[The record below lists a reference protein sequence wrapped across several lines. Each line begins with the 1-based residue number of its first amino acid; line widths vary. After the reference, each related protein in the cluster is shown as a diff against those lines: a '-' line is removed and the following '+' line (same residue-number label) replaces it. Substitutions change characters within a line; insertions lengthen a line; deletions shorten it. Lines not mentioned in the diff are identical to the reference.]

1 MIVTRLRKTSLV
13 AVVVTLLI
21 LITAALTITYFSFN
35 KNFAFGNEPP
45 IMSPNVVELN
55 MRKGE
60 ALRVSFVG
68 DSIDAGYYAS
78 DESLGFHGLVVGEW
92 RKSGPVADYPMN
104 HMIGGT
110 AGDALR
116 NPTYPKDQQL
126 YVVELG
132 TNDAPRVNYRELR
145 TQYDTLLDRIRA
157 SSPDAA
163 LVCVG
168 LWRPKKNA
176 DTFDTIIKD
185 LCEVRGGVFVR
196 ISDLAAN
203 DSLKGPAGVPAFGG
217 LSDSFHPNDL
227 GHKLI
232 ADRIL
237 DVVRLNREG

>member
-1 MIVTRLRKTSLV
+1 MIVTRLRRTTPFVVVIVVLLV
-13 AVVVTLLI
+13 A
-21 LITAALTITYFSFN
+21 AALTITYFAFN
-35 KNFAFGNEPP
+35 KDPAFSEKAA
-45 IMSPNVVELN
+45 ITSPNVVELN
-55 MRKGE
+55 VRKGE

-68 DSIDAGYYAS
+68 DSIDAGFYAS

-92 RKSGPVADYPMN
+92 RKGGPVADYPMT

-116 NPTYPKDQQL
+116 NPEYPADQQL

-132 TNDAPRVNYRELR
+132 TNDATRVNYREFR
-145 TQYDTLLDRIRA
+145 TQYDTLLDRIRS

-168 LWRPKKNA
+168 LWRPKKYA

-185 LCEVRGGVFVR
+185 LCEVRGGVFVS

-203 DSLKGPAGVPAFGG
+203 DSLKGPPGLPAFGG
-217 LSDSFHPNDL
+217 LSDSFHPNDQ

-237 DVVRLNREG
+237 EVIRLNREG

>member
-13 AVVVTLLI
+13 VVVVTLLV
-21 LITAALTITYFSFN
+21 AAGLAITYLSFSESVAAG
-35 KNFAFGNEPP
+35 KKTP

-55 MRKGE
+55 IPKGE
-60 ALRVSFVG
+60 ALGVTFVG
-68 DSIDAGYYAS
+68 DSIDAGYYAT
-78 DESLGFHGLVVGEW
+78 DQSLGFHGLVVGEW
-92 RKSGPVADYPMN
+92 RKGGPVADYPMT

-116 NPTYPKDQQL
+116 NPEYPADQQL

-132 TNDAPRVNYRELR
+132 TNDATRVNYREFR
-145 TQYDTLLDRIRA
+145 TQYDTLLDRIRS

-163 LVCVG
+163 LMCIG

-176 DTFDTIIKD
+176 YTFDTIIKD
-185 LCEVRGGVFVR
+185 LCEVRGGVFVS

-203 DSLKGPAGVPAFGG
+203 DSLKGPEGVATFAG
-217 LSDSFHPNDL
+217 LSDAFHPNNL
-227 GHKLI
+227 GHKMI

-237 DVVRLNREG
+237 DVIRLNREG